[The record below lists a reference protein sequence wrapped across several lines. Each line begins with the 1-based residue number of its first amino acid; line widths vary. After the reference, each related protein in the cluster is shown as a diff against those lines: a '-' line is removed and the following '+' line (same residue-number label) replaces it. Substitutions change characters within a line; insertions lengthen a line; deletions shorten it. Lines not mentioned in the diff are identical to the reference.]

1 MRLMLAATALALTL
15 GACEDPDVVAAQD
28 QAARDQAA
36 LAGPPAVEGD
46 ARVQVAQAP
55 QITTPAGPPQVEA
68 EIDWD
73 AARTARASSN
83 VNASPIT
90 TQNASGGA
98 APEVPV
104 LLPSG
109 VVQAQNARAPA
120 MIVTD
125 DGYFATYQM
134 PNYDAIVNGTK
145 SAYGP
150 ERAPRGDAMQFTI
163 SEASAQLSFARFGAD
178 YLIEFECRQVDGGE
192 SCITEDE
199 ARAFADSLFVAQT
212 R

>member
-1 MRLMLAATALALTL
+1 MRAIIVSSIALGALALT
-15 GACEDPDVVAAQD
+15 GCEDPEVVAAQD
-28 QAARDQAA
+28 AAQAAAEQAA
-36 LAGPPAVEGD
+36 QQMPDLDGQVQVA
-46 ARVQVAQAP
+46 QVAQAP
-55 QITTPAGPPQVEA
+55 TAAPRA
-68 EIDWD
+68 ESTVDWE
-73 AARTARASSN
+73 AARAARAAAPVTDAQIQVQSVGTS
-83 VNASPIT
+83 
-90 TQNASGGA
+90 A

-109 VVQAQNARAPA
+109 IVQAQNARAPA
-120 MIVTD
+120 MVTTD

-134 PNYDAIVNGTK
+134 PAYDAIVNGTK
-145 SAYGP
+145 SMYG
-150 ERAPRGDAMQFTI
+150 AGDGARDDVMNFTV
-163 SEASAQLSFARFGAD
+163 SEGSASLAFARFGAD

>member
-1 MRLMLAATALALTL
+1 MRLFIAVAAAAAML
-15 GACEDPDVVAAQD
+15 GACEDPETVAAQD
-28 QAARDQAA
+28 RAAEEAAALERSTAMDDEDRVQIAQADQGAP
-36 LAGPPAVEGD
+36 LAGPD
-46 ARVQVAQAP
+46 
-55 QITTPAGPPQVEA
+55 QVEA

-83 VNASPIT
+83 VNASNVQ
-90 TQNASGGA
+90 TQNATGA

-109 VVQAQNARAPA
+109 VVQAQNARPPA
-120 MIVTD
+120 MVVTD
-125 DGYFATYQM
+125 DGYFATYEM
-134 PNYDAIVNGTK
+134 PRYDAIVNGTK
-145 SAYGP
+145 TAYGAQ
-150 ERAPRGDAMQFTI
+150 RADRGDAMQFTI
-163 SEASAQLSFARFGAD
+163 SEGSAQMAFSRFGAD

-199 ARAFADSLFVAQT
+199 AQAFAESLFVAQT

>member
-1 MRLMLAATALALTL
+1 MRLIAATAALAFAL
-15 GACEDPDVVAAQD
+15 GACEDPEVVAAQER
-28 QAARDQAA
+28 AAQEAAA
-36 LAGPPAVEGD
+36 LEGAPIPQGD
-46 ARVQVAQAP
+46 AQVQVAQAP
-55 QITTPAGPPQVEA
+55 VATPTGPAQTA
-68 EIDWD
+68 SEIDWE
-73 AARTARASSN
+73 AARTARANST

-109 VVQAQNARAPA
+109 VVQAQNARPPA

-125 DGYFATYQM
+125 DGYFATYEM
-134 PNYDAIVNGTK
+134 PSYDAIVNGTK
-145 SAYGP
+145 SVYGDA
-150 ERAPRGDAMQFTI
+150 RVDRGDEMTFMV
-163 SEASAQLSFARFGAD
+163 SEASAQLSFSRFGAD

-192 SCITEDE
+192 SCITEGE